1 MSNLVTGKVRFS
13 YATVFEARAINGGE
27 EKFSVTL
34 LIPKSDTNT
43 YQRIMAEINK
53 TLQENVAD
61 TFKGVM
67 PQNPSLPI
75 YDGDGVRPSGEPYG
89 PECKGH
95 WVISA
100 KSNSAPEVV
109 DANLNPII
117 SKNEFYSGCY
127 GRASIRFYAYNRNG
141 NKGIGCGLGNNAKF
155 LADNGIKEL
164 ATDLSEVALENVA
177 KIEGVTTQKLDLTE
191 PFAFADESFDI
202 VLADLCLHYFSEA
215 MTEKIILEIK
225 RVLKKGGILLARVNS
240 TADINHGAGQGEK
253 LEENSFF
260 VEGYNKRFFDEE
272 TAQKFFGL
280 IGSCQVRNAV
290 MKRYEKEK
298 QLLEICA
305 LKNN

>member
-1 MSNLVTGKVRFS
+1 MENIVTGKVRFS
-13 YATVFEARAINGGE
+13 YANVFEARAVNGGE
-27 EKFSVTL
+27 AKFSVTL

-141 NKGIGCGLGNNAKF
+141 NKGIGCGLGN
-155 LADNGIKEL
+155 I
-164 ATDLSEVALENVA
+164 
-177 KIEGVTTQKLDLTE
+177 QKLEDGQPLGGRTTAAE
-191 PFAFADESFDI
+191 DFGTPVGQTTYQTPGYQQTIQNSPA
-202 VLADLCLHYFSEA
+202 YNGQNTA
-215 MTEKIILEIK
+215 M
-225 RVLKKGGILLARVNS
+225 GGQVPQYPQQPMGQVPQN
-240 TADINHGAGQGEK
+240 AGQIDPITGQPIMQPT
-253 LEENSFF
+253 
-260 VEGYNKRFFDEE
+260 V
-272 TAQKFFGL
+272 
-280 IGSCQVRNAV
+280 
-290 MKRYEKEK
+290 
-298 QLLEICA
+298 
-305 LKNN
+305 NNIYGVN